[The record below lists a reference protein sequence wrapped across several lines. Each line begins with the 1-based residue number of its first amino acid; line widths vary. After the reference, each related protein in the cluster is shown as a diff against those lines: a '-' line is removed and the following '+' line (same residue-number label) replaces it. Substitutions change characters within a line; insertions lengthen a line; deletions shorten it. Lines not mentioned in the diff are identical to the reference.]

1 MIGIKIQ
8 CGCGQRYAFDVE
20 PVNGRM
26 PSGVACPICSADGT
40 DVANTIIEHSLPPP
54 PPAVPSP
61 LAVGALTVSAP
72 VQAAPTVRRVMVAA
86 PVASAPAQSPMMT
99 PGQPDRTQAE
109 VEARAKVSWGDSQ
122 EEVTKFL
129 MIQRFT
135 YPEAQA
141 LVQSMFKER
150 ASTIRKNGVKK
161 IFVGGGMI
169 CVPIVALVI
178 FLSIGFLPLKIFGF
192 TVIIGLWGAWVVIKG
207 TIMMIAPKSE
217 PGDVAEQ

>member
-26 PSGVACPICSADGT
+26 PSSVACPTCSADGT
-40 DVANTIIEHSLPPP
+40 DVANTIIEHSLPAPTPPAAPP
-54 PPAVPSP
+54 PSHV
-61 LAVGALTVSAP
+61 T
-72 VQAAPTVRRVMVAA
+72 PTVRKIAVAA
-86 PVASAPAQSPMMT
+86 PSVHAASHGPAML
-99 PGQPDRTQAE
+99 PGQVDRTQTE
-109 VEARAKVSWGDSQ
+109 HEARAKVSWGDSQ
-122 EEVTKFL
+122 EEVIKFL
-129 MIQRFT
+129 MIQGFT

-150 ASTIRKNGVKK
+150 TSAIRKNGVKK
-161 IFVGGGMI
+161 VFLGCGMI
-169 CVPIVALVI
+169 CVPIVSLII
-178 FLSIGFLPLKIFGF
+178 FLSVGFLPLKIFGL
-192 TVIIGLWGAWVVIKG
+192 TVVIGLWGAWVVLKG

>member
-26 PSGVACPICSADGT
+26 PASVACPICSTDGT
-40 DVANTIIEHSLPPP
+40 DVANTIIEHSLPAPTPPAPP
-54 PPAVPSP
+54 PPASV
-61 LAVGALTVSAP
+61 
-72 VQAAPTVRRVMVAA
+72 APTVRKIAVAA
-86 PVASAPAQSPMMT
+86 PVVSTATHGPT
-99 PGQPDRTQAE
+99 TIPGQMDRAQAE

-129 MIQRFT
+129 MIQGLT

-150 ASTIRKNGVKK
+150 TGTIRKNGVKK
-161 IFVGGGMI
+161 IFIGIGMI
-169 CVPIVALVI
+169 CVPIVSLVI
-178 FLSIGFLPLKIFGF
+178 FLSMGYLPLKLFAI
-192 TVIIGLWGAWVVIKG
+192 TVAIGLWGAWIALKG

>member
-26 PSGVACPICSADGT
+26 PSSVACPICSADGT
-40 DVANTIIEHSLPPP
+40 DVANTIIEHSLPAPT
-54 PPAVPSP
+54 PPA
-61 LAVGALTVSAP
+61 AP
-72 VQAAPTVRRVMVAA
+72 PAAHVTSTVRKIAVAA
-86 PVASAPAQSPMMT
+86 PSVHAAPHGPAML
-99 PGQPDRTQAE
+99 PGQADRTQTE
-109 VEARAKVSWGDSQ
+109 HEARAKVSWGDSQ

-129 MIQRFT
+129 MIQGFT

-150 ASTIRKNGVKK
+150 TITIRKNGVKK
-161 IFVGGGMI
+161 VFIDSGMI
-169 CVPIVALVI
+169 CVPIVSLII

-192 TVIIGLWGAWVVIKG
+192 TVVIGLWGAWVVLKG